1 MSASVMGPCVKL
13 PRLILPLAGNE
24 ENSRYWSEQIKS
36 LGPNVSADVFLSS
49 FPFKDGPIR
58 KRVADALSAIGM

>member
-1 MSASVMGPCVKL
+1 
-13 PRLILPLAGNE
+13 LILPLAGNE